1 MVLHE
6 SIFGQKGD
14 VESII
19 ARLCFINGKINKEF
33 GPLLNVRLLDQ

>member
-14 VESII
+14 MESII
-19 ARLCFINGKINKEF
+19 ARLCYINGKINRDF
-33 GPLLNVRLLDQ
+33 QPLLNVK